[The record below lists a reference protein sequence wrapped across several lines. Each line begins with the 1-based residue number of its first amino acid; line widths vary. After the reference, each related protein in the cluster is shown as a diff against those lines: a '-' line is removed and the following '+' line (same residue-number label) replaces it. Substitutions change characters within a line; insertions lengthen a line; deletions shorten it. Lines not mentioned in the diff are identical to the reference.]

1 MPLSL
6 PPTLVEAKNRLYSDS
21 SFLELLEIQM
31 LSGEVLRIAN
41 NNDDVIWG
49 GHTWSRFAFESGDDK
64 ETAAGE
70 DHSVSVQVSNVSGA
84 VQGYLES
91 SDNGMLG
98 DTVIYRL
105 VHPASISPAVTGR
118 FEVVDAVANQE
129 WVTFTL
135 GAENWFMNRFPAHVY
150 SRDRCWYDPD
160 MTDTCPYTNSSV
172 CDRKF
177 ATCIALGQSSI
188 SGCQPGIPGGAFN
201 V

>member
-1 MPLSL
+1 MW
-6 PPTLVEAKNRLYSDS
+6 D
-21 SFLELLEIQM
+21 
-31 LSGEVLRIAN
+31 
-41 NNDDVIWG
+41 

-84 VQGYLES
+84 IQGFLES

-105 VHPASISPAVTGR
+105 VHAASTTPAVTGQ
-118 FEVVDAVANQE
+118 FEVVDAVADHK

-150 SRDRCWYDPD
+150 SRDRCWYDPE
-160 MTDTCPYTNSSV
+160 MTSICRYVNSSV

-177 ATCIALGQSSI
+177 ATCVSLGQTLVC
-188 SGCQPGIPGGAFN
+188 GCQPGIPGGSFN